1 MATYTYDDIF
11 EVDTSKYGNGKS
23 LNMRQTP
30 STSGQL
36 VCTIPQGYP
45 LDCDKEK
52 ESNNWM
58 PCTYQGANGFV
69 MSKFL
74 VGTKAYGTN
83 PTSGAGNYNGSDS
96 LNCKATVRVSNLP
109 LYSSDDE
116 SSSVV
121 ARIPNGATIYVNTSM
136 VAIKNWV
143 RAVYNNQM
151 GFVLHKNIEVYP
163 KNTSYVVSACQ
174 RYGAPLLKKGQSSDY
189 VMTFAQDLRNAG
201 WHTLSSGRTFDDE
214 LYQAVREFQSQYGLS
229 VDGVVGNATKEKL
242 YRITVF
248 G

>member
-11 EVDTSKYGNGKS
+11 EVDTSKFGNGKS

-30 STSGQL
+30 STNGKL
-36 VCTIPQGYP
+36 VCTIPQSYP
-45 LDCDKEK
+45 LHCDKEK

-58 PCTYQGANGFV
+58 PCTYEGANGFV

-74 VGTKAYGTN
+74 VGTKAYGTQ
-83 PTSGAGNYNGSDS
+83 PTSGAGNYNGYSS

-116 SSSVV
+116 SSTVLKS
-121 ARIPNGATIYVNTSM
+121 IPNGATIYVNTSA
-136 VAIKNWV
+136 VAIKEWL
-143 RAVYNNQM
+143 RAVYNNTM
-151 GFVLHKNIEVYP
+151 GFVKHKNIEVYP
-163 KNTSYVVSACQ
+163 NNTSYVVSACE
-174 RYGAPLLKKGQSSDY
+174 RYGAPLLKKGVTNNY
-189 VMTFAQDLRNAG
+189 VMVLAQDLRNAG
-201 WHTLSSGRTFDDE
+201 WHTLSGGTSFNDE
-214 LYQAVREFQSQYGLS
+214 IYQAVREFQSLNGLS

-242 YRITVF
+242 YSITKF